1 MIVKTRYHPSTT
13 NETQPG
19 APVLA
24 KIPGYV
30 DYLCYSPD
38 TTEAAARAGFVKR
51 YGVEPAECVRDN
63 NLWWLGP
70 IRKDKST

>member
-1 MIVKTRYHPSTT
+1 MTAEP
-13 NETQPG
+13 

-51 YGVEPAECVRDN
+51 YGCEPAECVRDN
-63 NLWWLGP
+63 NLIWTGP
-70 IRKDKST
+70 IENHENK